1 MVLWREVSKVRALEA
16 RPQVLGP
23 SLLALGLEYGVSKS
37 EAKWLGL
44 LTRGLG
50 DEPEAL
56 FVRRQSK
63 PPHKRQVFGQ
73 GLKFSKLCTCHG
85 L

>member
-50 DEPEAL
+50 DEPRGL
-56 FVRRQSK
+56 FGRRQSK
-63 PPHKRQVFGQ
+63 PKHKRQEFGQ
-73 GLKFSKLCTCHG
+73 
-85 L
+85 

>member
-23 SLLALGLEYGVSKS
+23 GLLAPGLEYGVSKS

-50 DEPEAL
+50 DEPGDL
-56 FVRRQSK
+56 FARRQSM
-63 PPHKRQVFGQ
+63 PTYKRQGFGQ
-73 GLKFSKLCTCHG
+73 
-85 L
+85 